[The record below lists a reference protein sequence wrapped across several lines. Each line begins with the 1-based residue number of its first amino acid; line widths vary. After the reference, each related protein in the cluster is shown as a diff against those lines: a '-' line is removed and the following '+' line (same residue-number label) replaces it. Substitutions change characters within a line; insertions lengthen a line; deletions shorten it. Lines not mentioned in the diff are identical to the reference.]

1 MKKMTALSLGLI
13 SLSALTLGGTLVSAT
28 AEQPQAESEA
38 TVLFKADDGAGGGG
52 EGQVVDPPF
61 PGENNKP
68 GIVDEDGSDGNN
80 GDGTKSFNI
89 TWVSNFRFNERNA
102 LGNFEPINLNA
113 NGMNLWAKGTTLTLE
128 HEDKTTSVYE
138 NMPNF
143 VQVVDNRGKLSGWHL
158 NVVATPFTGENA
170 ANQTVTLTGATL
182 SLNQPA
188 TKGPDAVTAPTTFTN
203 KVAVNDSAK
212 TIMNAPAGGAGIGT
226 WSLKFGQEEID
237 GTLVEGTGVNLDI
250 PASAGIQADVTYTSN
265 LTWTLIDAPGTVA
278 TE

>member
-13 SLSALTLGGTLVSAT
+13 SLSALTLGGTLAFAT

-38 TVLFKADDGAGGGG
+38 TVLFKADDGAGGEG
-52 EGQVVDPPF
+52 GQVVDPPF

-68 GIVDEDGSDGNN
+68 GIVDEEGSDGNK

-102 LGNFEPINLNA
+102 MGNFEPINLNA
-113 NGMNLWAKGTTLTLE
+113 NGMNLWAKGTTLTLA
-128 HEDKTTSVYE
+128 HEDTTTSVYE

-158 NVVATPFTGENA
+158 NVVATPFTGKNA

-182 SLNQPA
+182 SLNQPS
-188 TKGPDAVTAPTTFTN
+188 TKGPNEVTAPTTFAN

-212 TIMNAPAGGAGIGT
+212 TIMSAPAGGAGIGT
-226 WSLKFGQEEID
+226 WSLKFGQEETD

-278 TE
+278 TN